1 MPLGLIRL
9 EGREILNLMQSLK
22 HPVESWNEDL
32 CRKVANAAIG
42 KEVPYDVLSYRP
54 WVLSRQVSEKYR
66 VGRVFL

>member
-1 MPLGLIRL
+1 
-9 EGREILNLMQSLK
+9 MQSLK